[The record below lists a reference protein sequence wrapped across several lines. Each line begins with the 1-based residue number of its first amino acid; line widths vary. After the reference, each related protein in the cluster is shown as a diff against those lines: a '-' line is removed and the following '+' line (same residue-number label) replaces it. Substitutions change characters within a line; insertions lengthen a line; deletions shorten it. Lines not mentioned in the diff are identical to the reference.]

1 MHNYLQVHLHI
12 AEVGICG
19 TGLSEHKGILKASI
33 GALYVT
39 QHIYLENIPCFIS
52 CTVSFSQVRPCM
64 PQQYVEQLY
73 KCKPVQVELYQNCF
87 FDEKSN
93 VNWCISQVEPLF
105 KMWKESDLATTKS
118 RVAAIVKV
126 WAKKREL

>member
-1 MHNYLQVHLHI
+1 MY
-12 AEVGICG
+12 AATICG
-19 TGLSEHKGILKASI
+19 AAVQMQTSSG
-33 GALYVT
+33 
-39 QHIYLENIPCFIS
+39 ENIS
-52 CTVSFSQVRPCM
+52 K
-64 PQQYVEQLY
+64 L
-73 KCKPVQVELYQNCF
+73 F